1 MREVRRGNRLGLWLF
16 SVTTRWLGLRAA
28 YLLLL
33 PVAGYYALFDRAA
46 VASTQPYLRR
56 RFPLAGQIRLWF
68 LSWRI
73 FVEQGRCLI
82 DRYYLMAGG
91 TRLQLAVSGIDR
103 LQVFLAENH
112 GMILLTSHFGAW
124 QTVIPALQKLGL
136 PVFLV
141 MRPEQN
147 QAVLDA
153 LQVSKN
159 TAGVQIIP
167 ADDFVNHAGSLVAA
181 LATGGIVAIMGD
193 RHYGAA
199 TLPVQFLGE
208 QAFFPY
214 GAFAVAAATR
224 SPVAIMLA
232 AKTGH
237 YSYQIE
243 LTEPFRPVYDRTRT
257 KQEQLTAWVQ
267 IYANTIERFAQ
278 HHPLQCFLYQD
289 VWQPP
294 PTPEPA
300 GLDVSIPCPR
310 QHS

>member
-1 MREVRRGNRLGLWLF
+1 MSERRRGNRLGLWLF
-16 SVTTRWLGLRAA
+16 SIATRWLGLRAA

-56 RFPLAGQIRLWF
+56 RFPLAGRIRLWF

-73 FVEQGRCLI
+73 FVEQGRILI
-82 DRYYLMAGG
+82 DRYYLLAGG
-91 TRLQLAVSGIDR
+91 TQLLLPVSGLDR
-103 LQVFLAENH
+103 FKEVLAENR

-124 QTVIPALQKLGL
+124 QTVIPALQKLGR

-147 QAVLDA
+147 QAVLDV

-159 TAGVQIIP
+159 AANVQIIP
-167 ADDFVNHAGSLVAA
+167 VDEFVDHVGRLVAA

-224 SPVAIMLA
+224 SPVTIMLA

-243 LTEPFRPVYDRTRT
+243 LTDPFHPVYDRTRA
-257 KQEQLTAWVQ
+257 KQEQLAAWVQ
-267 IYANTIERFAQ
+267 IYVRTLERFTQ
-278 HHPLQCFLYQD
+278 RYPFQCFLFQD
-289 VWQPP
+289 VWK
-294 PTPEPA
+294 
-300 GLDVSIPCPR
+300 
-310 QHS
+310 